1 MIKFLGKILPV
12 LALVLLIFQSTNAQ
26 NVSNARISQFSDQ
39 QIMQLWQQASANG
52 MSESDAVKMLVKK
65 GLKPA
70 EVDQFKKRLVN
81 LQSSQKSRF
90 STNNLIKDTANFMRD
105 STWVL
110 EVPQYKRPSNRYG
123 YEFFSNPY
131 ISFEPNL
138 RIATPKTY
146 VLGPDDQL
154 NITLTGLNE
163 TEINAIVNP
172 DGNINVPYVGLVNI
186 NGLTIDKA
194 KDRIFAKMSKSYPA
208 LRNNNTHLSI
218 TLSSYRTIRVTIIG
232 EAERPG
238 AYQISALSSVFNALY
253 ISGGPTE
260 NGSLREIKLIR
271 NNKQIASIDLYEFLQ
286 KGTMPED
293 IRLEDQDV
301 ILYQP
306 YQKRI
311 EMSGQ
316 VKRPAVYEL
325 KPNETLANALNFSG
339 GFNDSAFSDRLKVVQ
354 RNGRE
359 KTYKDIELN
368 VFANYVPQQSDSI
381 YAEKL
386 DPVFENKVTI
396 TGAVYRPGQYGYTTN
411 LTLKTLLKKTDGLRS
426 DAFLTRAT
434 IKRISNTRERSM
446 VSVNLQD
453 LLQNASAD
461 FILKSEDSIQIYTKQ
476 ELEEQ
481 QYITI
486 EGHVRNPGKIMFRE
500 GMQLQDLIALAGGFT
515 KEAAIHRVELS
526 RIIKNKTDVLSNEL
540 VDIIKLSLDSNLSTN
555 TSSNDNSY
563 VLHAQDYIYVP
574 RLLNSVFIGDVK
586 VSGAVLFPGN
596 FALEKRDETIENIL
610 TRAGGLTKYGSLK
623 DLQVY
628 RNGVLIGVN
637 LDENNAKDLSLPLL
651 PGDSLFI
658 SRNDPFVE
666 VTGAVYSPQLTRFE
680 SGSFKS
686 YISAAGG
693 VKNRASLA
701 KAYIH
706 YGNGINQKQTKFLFF
721 RFYPR
726 VTPGSKIIVPEM
738 PEKEKGLSV
747 AELSA
752 ITSIVSAL
760 VGLAAIFKL

>member
-1 MIKFLGKILPV
+1 MTKFLLRITV
-12 LALVLLIFQSTNAQ
+12 VFTTLLFLMNKGQAQ
-26 NVSNARISQFSDQ
+26 NLNNSRINQFSDQ
-39 QIMQLWQQASANG
+39 QVMQLWQQAAESG
-52 MSESDAVKMLVKK
+52 LSETDAMKLLVKK
-65 GLKPA
+65 GLKPS
-70 EVDQFKKRLVN
+70 EVSQFKKRLVG
-81 LQSSQKSRF
+81 LQTTKKSQFSKSS
-90 STNNLIKDTANFMRD
+90 LIQDTSGFMRD

-110 EVPQYKRPSNRYG
+110 EVPELKKISNRYG
-123 YEFFSNPY
+123 YDFFSSPN

-163 TEINAIVNP
+163 TEVLARVNP
-172 DGNINVPYVGLVNI
+172 DGNINIPYVGLVAI
-186 NGLTIDKA
+186 NGLTIEHA
-194 KDRIFAKMSKSYPA
+194 RERIFSKMAKAYPA
-208 LRNNNTHLSI
+208 LKNGNTHLTI
-218 TLSSYRTIRVTIIG
+218 TLNAYRTIRVTIIG

-238 AYQISALSSVFNALY
+238 GYQISALSSIFNALY
-253 ISGGPTE
+253 TSGGPTE
-260 NGSLREIKLIR
+260 NGTLREIKLMR

-301 ILYQP
+301 ILYPP

-311 EMSGQ
+311 EIGGA

-325 KPNETLANALNFSG
+325 KPNETLAQALNFSG
-339 GFNDSAFSDRLKVVQ
+339 GFNDSAFTDRLKVVQ

-359 KTYKDIELN
+359 KTFKDIEYN
-368 VFANYVPQQSDSI
+368 VFANYLPQQGDSI

-386 DPVFENKVTI
+386 TPVFENKIII
-396 TGAVYRPGQYGYTTN
+396 TGAVYRPGQYGYTPN
-411 LTLKTLLKKTDGLRS
+411 LTLKALLKKADGLRS

-434 IKRISNTRERSM
+434 IKRISATRERSM
-446 VSVNLQD
+446 LSVNLQS
-453 LLQNASAD
+453 LLKDATQDIA
-461 FILKSEDSIQIYTKQ
+461 LYSEDSIQIYTKQ

-481 QYITI
+481 QMVTI
-486 EGHVRNPGKIMFRE
+486 EGFVRNPGKIQFRE
-500 GMQLQDLIALAGGFT
+500 GMKMQDLIAMAGGFT

-526 RIIKNKTDVLSNEL
+526 RIIKNKTDNLANEL
-540 VDIIKLSLDSNLSTN
+540 VTIAKLAMDTSLEN
-555 TSSNDNSY
+555 NDQQY
-563 VLHAQDYIYVP
+563 ALQAQDYIYVP
-574 RLLNSVFIGDVK
+574 RLLNSLFIGDVK
-586 VSGAVLFPGN
+586 VSGAVLFPGT
-596 FALEKRDETIENIL
+596 FALEKRDETIQDVLN
-610 TRAGGLTKYGSLK
+610 RAGGLTKYGSIK

-637 LDENNAKDLSLPLL
+637 LDENNSKDLSLPLL

-680 SGSFKS
+680 SSSFKF

-693 VKNRASLA
+693 VKNKASLA

-738 PEKEKGLSV
+738 PQAEKGFSV

-760 VGLAAIFKL
+760 VGLAAILKL